1 MHYYAVANGRKKGVF
16 SSWAEAKEQVEDFPN
31 ARYKKFENVQDAHN
45 FVKGGGS
52 LILGQLGVFMETP
65 VSTQST
71 SSPFL
76 PDTLVAFTDG
86 ACIHNGK
93 RNAKASWAVVFPNHV
108 QYNRSGLCVGQ
119 QTNNRAEYTA
129 LCKAQELADQIDPQR
144 KQKLIVYTDSQL
156 LRDSMTKWLPSWKR
170 NGWKK
175 STGDPVL
182 NRDLLERIDAMQQL
196 RRIEIHHVRAHT
208 GRQDWMSKWNDTVDK
223 LAKEALHHTS
233 RIPNT

>member
-1 MHYYAVANGRKKGVF
+1 MHYYAVANGRKRGVF
-16 SSWAEAKEQVEDFPN
+16 SSWAEAKQQVEDFPN
-31 ARYKKFENVQDAHN
+31 ARFKKFESAQDAHN

-52 LILGQLGVFMETP
+52 LILGQLGVTMETP
-65 VSTQST
+65 VSTVTQ

-76 PDTLVAFTDG
+76 EDTLVAFTDG

-93 RNAKASWAVVFPNHV
+93 RNAKASWAVVFPNHSKFTM
-108 QYNRSGLCVGQ
+108 NGLCQGQ

-129 LCKAQELADQIDPQR
+129 LNKAQELADQIDPLR

-156 LRDSMTKWLPSWKR
+156 LRDSITKWIASWKK

-182 NRDLLERIDAMQQL
+182 NRDLLEKIDAMQQQ
-196 RRIEIHHVRAHT
+196 RRLDIHHVRAHT
-208 GRQDWMSKWNDTVDK
+208 GRQDWMSKWNDTADR
-223 LAKEALHHTS
+223 LAKDALQTNAFS
-233 RIPNT
+233 W